1 MSLLPIIKAPDPV
14 LKKISVS
21 SACPRL
27 LAIIIALLIQ
37 NNIIFLYEI
46 KLVAV
51 LEVIF
56 VIIFLGWLLI
66 KNSLNQLIFAFG

>member
-1 MSLLPIIKAPDPV
+1 LGRSTSDEVPV

-27 LAIIIALLIQ
+27 LVIIIALLIQ

-56 VIIFLGWLLI
+56 VIIF
-66 KNSLNQLIFAFG
+66 